1 MKIRLS
7 TLFSALIVL
16 PTTGKNRLIL
26 DSLLL
31 TGLIVMPQK
40 IRARQPRAFA
50 CRCLFVAFFASGL
63 MGCPLSPTLHAES
76 PAVRGYITAVHPPN
90 GFDVNGEHVTT
101 TAETQ
106 FGPIGTKNPVRD
118 GPMRDAVQIGA
129 WVEVVGDEDRNAK
142 TLTTRIVFF
151 KGDDVRMHEGLGLIV
166 RVIATTPDLVFAADG
181 YIIRLTPETEISL
194 AKNMKSQTDLRAG
207 QWVTYE
213 GKLDHSGLLVAGKV
227 RFLADK
233 QMQENQG
240 QGSADSSHPSQTPPG
255 DAGAAA
261 KDISSPPN
269 DALCQTGDVA
279 IGGDEILLG
288 NYKVSGYPTYKITKD
303 RVLQS
308 RVRRIGISLIPDYQN
323 RLAPEDP
330 SKIHFLFCV
339 VDDGAREEFT
349 SPATFQAGWIMVPA
363 QLAMRFK
370 SDDQLAA
377 VLADGIALS
386 LQKQAPPV
394 IQVTPADVVEA
405 AGLVGA
411 NFIPGGGLVAY
422 AVASSTFGK
431 YVDRAADE
439 QHERIALQ
447 LMADAGY
454 DPWQAPE
461 AWRLAKPKKLP
472 ADTSTLKYPD
482 RSGYQLSILNL
493 MYKKPAPTHAA
504 ESGSTADVSAGG
516 KP

>member
-1 MKIRLS
+1 
-7 TLFSALIVL
+7 
-16 PTTGKNRLIL
+16 
-26 DSLLL
+26 
-31 TGLIVMPQK
+31 MPK
-40 IRARQPRAFA
+40 GIRASRQRDLA
-50 CRCLFVAFFASGL
+50 CRRLFVAIVAAGL
-63 MGCPLSPTLHAES
+63 GCLTSATLQAQSTTIH
-76 PAVRGYITAVHPPN
+76 GYVTAVHPPN
-90 GFDVNGEHVTT
+90 GFDVDGEVVTT
-101 TAETQ
+101 TAETRY
-106 FGPIGTKNPVRD
+106 GPIGSKDPVAGGSVVDDVR
-118 GPMRDAVQIGA
+118 IGG

-142 TLTTRIVFF
+142 TLMARIVFF
-151 KGDDVRMHEGLGLIV
+151 HGDDVRTHEGLGLIV

-181 YIIRLTPETEISL
+181 YIIRVTTQTEISL
-194 AKNMKSQTDLRAG
+194 AKNMKSATDLRAG
-207 QWVTYE
+207 QWVVYE
-213 GKLDHSGLLVAGKV
+213 GKLDHSGLLVADKV

-240 QGSADSSHPSQTPPG
+240 QGPADSSHPPETPSG
-255 DAGAAA
+255 DADLAA

-269 DALCQTGDVA
+269 DALCQTGDLA
-279 IGGDEILLG
+279 IEGDEILLG
-288 NYKVSGYPTYKITKD
+288 NYKVSGYPTYKISKD
-303 RVLQS
+303 RDLQA
-308 RVRRIGISLIPDYQN
+308 RVRRIGISLIPGYQN

-349 SPATFQAGWIMVPA
+349 SPATFQAGWVLVPA
-363 QLAMRFK
+363 PLAMRFK

-377 VLADGIALS
+377 VLADGIARS
-386 LQKQAPPV
+386 VQKQAPPV
-394 IQVTPADVVEA
+394 IQVTPAGVVEA

-431 YVDRAADE
+431 YADRASEE

-454 DPWQAPE
+454 DPWQSPE

-472 ADTSTLKYPD
+472 PDTSTLKYPD

-493 MYKKPAPTHAA
+493 MYKKPAPTNSAD
-504 ESGSTADVSAGG
+504 SGPTANPSASK

>member
-1 MKIRLS
+1 
-7 TLFSALIVL
+7 
-16 PTTGKNRLIL
+16 
-26 DSLLL
+26 
-31 TGLIVMPQK
+31 MPRK
-40 IRARQPRAFA
+40 IRAGRQRAIA
-50 CRCLFVAFFASGL
+50 CRGLFAAIVAAGVSCLPFAA
-63 MGCPLSPTLHAES
+63 LHAQS

-106 FGPIGTKNPVRD
+106 FGPIGTKNPVRN

-142 TLTTRIVFF
+142 TLMARIVFF
-151 KGDDVRMHEGLGLIV
+151 HGDDVRKHEGLGPVV
-166 RVIATTPDLVFAADG
+166 RVIAATPDLVFAADG
-181 YIIRLTPETEISL
+181 YIIRVTPQTEISL
-194 AKNMKSQTDLRAG
+194 AKNMTSQTDLRAG
-207 QWVTYE
+207 QWVIYE
-213 GKLDHSGLLVAGKV
+213 GKLDHSGLLVAGNV

-233 QMQENQG
+233 QMPENQG
-240 QGSADSSHPSQTPPG
+240 QGPADSSHPSQTPPG
-255 DAGAAA
+255 DAGVAA

-269 DALCQTGDVA
+269 DALCQTGDLA

-288 NYKVSGYPTYKITKD
+288 NYKVSGYPTYKISKD
-303 RVLQS
+303 RALQS
-308 RVRRIGISLIPDYQN
+308 CVRRIGISLIPDYQN
-323 RLAPEDP
+323 RLAREDP

-349 SPATFQAGWIMVPA
+349 SPATFQAGWILVPA
-363 QLAMRFK
+363 QLAMRLK

-394 IQVTPADVVEA
+394 IQVTPAGVVEA

-422 AVASSTFGK
+422 AVASSAFGMF
-431 YVDRAADE
+431 VDRASEE

-447 LMADAGY
+447 LMSEAGY
-454 DPWQAPE
+454 DPWQSPE

-472 ADTSTLKYPD
+472 PDTSTLKYPD

-493 MYKKPAPTHAA
+493 MYKKPAPANTT
-504 ESGSTADVSAGG
+504 ESGSTADTSTGE